1 MKSTLPKLAIFLPS
15 LRGGGVE
22 RTVVVLCRGLL
33 EHGVAIDLVL
43 ARAQGPF
50 LSQIPEGV
58 RIIDLGRGHASTSLL
73 GLASY
78 LRRER
83 PTYLFSAMNYVNITA
98 ILANELAGRPTHI
111 IVREDNSPIAS
122 FARNRNPKARLVPAL
137 MRALYPRAGTVLAV
151 SHGVADNL
159 SKFIGFDRERIRVIW
174 NPVVD
179 EDLHRKA
186 AMNLPDS
193 WSHLEQQPFVLG
205 VGSLIEQ
212 KNFSGLLKA
221 FARVRAERPLRLVI
235 LGEGPLRAELEAL
248 IESLGIKDDVELPG
262 FVDNPYAFMSRAAQ
276 FVLSSHF
283 EGLPTVLIEAV
294 ACGCSV
300 VSTDCPSG
308 PHEILE
314 AGRYGRLVPV
324 DDVDALTKAMIET
337 LDAPLDRERLKAR
350 GEDFSRLASVQGYL
364 ELLEDIARKRAV

>member
-248 IESLGIKDDVELPG
+248 IESLGLKDDVELPG